1 MRNNGKI
8 NKGIDLGTTNSA
20 IAVMENGV
28 PVIKKT
34 STQKDTMPSIVSVNR
49 RRAIHVGDIAANEQ
63 ANQVLRA
70 TKTWDNRHAGTDIFK
85 EFKRTMGSLQT
96 YRSKNLKKEFTSEQL
111 SAEIIKALAAYAEVN
126 DGGCIVI
133 SVPAKFDATQKT
145 ATINAAYLAGFQYV
159 ELIQEPIAAAISY
172 GVTNGQSDGF
182 WLVFDLGG
190 GTFDGALLRI
200 DGGVQQVVDT
210 EGDSFLGG
218 KDIDYALVD
227 KIFIPYIEKNYKVK
241 KILASD
247 SKSAMLRQAMK
258 HYAEQAKVQLSTALS
273 VEVLSDL
280 GELGCDDNGNEI
292 ELDLTITREMANP
305 IMSPFFE
312 RAIAICKKILKRNNL
327 DGNQLSKLILVG
339 GPTYSPCLRQMLKE
353 QLTPNIDTSIDP
365 MTAVAKGAALYAATR
380 DIPEEYAKPTET
392 NTMEIELH
400 YDTMSVDTTS
410 FLAVKVKKT
419 NVITEGM
426 TVEVVRADGAWRS
439 GNVPYEDGGIVIE
452 LALAERTANNFS
464 VNFYND
470 FGQNMKIYPDS
481 LTILQGMQVSAAPL
495 PYNIGFGVW
504 NSDMDRQTYIP
515 FLGLEKGKPLP
526 AKGIALGRKTTMR
539 LVPGEE
545 SSILRIPV
553 YQASNGESNTPAT
566 LHEHVADVVLTG
578 KDIKNEVPAGSEVT
592 IQVAADSSEMMTF
605 TVNILNTDEEVVKKL
620 DTSPR
625 FKKEDSA
632 NLIEE
637 YADEAR
643 RALETLENENVAVE
657 TLKSR
662 LYILKM
668 SRHYTEAKAI
678 VGQYKELLR
687 DIYDL
692 ECSTAWERII
702 RKVEREMAILK
713 LGVLNNGQA
722 DEKKVFLFIERF
734 IESAKENK
742 DVSAAKKIL
751 EEIEL
756 LSIDLMWKTR
766 IPSIIRW
773 YNRNF
778 ETTEWMDKER
788 ARTAIDKAL
797 KLLETSFTKDELK
810 KALRSIICAF
820 KNRDEIREAEGLLG

>member
-1 MRNNGKI
+1 MHNNGKI

-20 IAVMENGV
+20 IAVMENGIA
-28 PVIKKT
+28 VIKKT

-49 RRAIHVGDIAANEQ
+49 RRAINVGDIAANEL

-70 TKTWDNRHAGTDIFK
+70 TKTWDKRHAGTDIFK
-85 EFKRTMGSLQT
+85 EFKRTMGTVQT
-96 YRSKNLKKEFTSEQL
+96 YRSKNLKKDFTSEEL
-111 SAEIIKALAAYAEVN
+111 SAEIIKALSAYAEVN
-126 DGGCIVI
+126 DGGSIVI

-159 ELIQEPIAAAISY
+159 ELIQEPIAAAITY

-190 GTFDGALLRI
+190 GTFDGALLRV

-218 KDIDYALVD
+218 KDIDFALVD
-227 KIFIPYIEKNYKVK
+227 KIFIPYIERNYTVE
-241 KILASD
+241 KILASE

-258 HYAEQAKVQLSTALS
+258 HYAEMAKVQLSTSPS

-280 GELGCDDNGNEI
+280 GELGCDDNGNEL

-305 IMSPFFE
+305 IMYPFFE
-312 RAIAICKKILKRNNL
+312 RAIVICKKILERNNL
-327 DGNQLSKLILVG
+327 DGSQLSKLILVG

-353 QLTPNIDTSIDP
+353 QLTPNVDTSIDP

-380 DIPEEYAKPTET
+380 DIPEEYVKAAET
-392 NTMEIELH
+392 NTMEVELH
-400 YDTMSVDTTS
+400 YDTMSVDSTS
-410 FLAVKVKKT
+410 YLAVKVK
-419 NVITEGM
+419 NPDVMTEGM
-426 TVEVVRADGAWRS
+426 SVEVVRADGAWRS
-439 GNVPYEDGGIVIE
+439 GNIPYEDGGIVVE
-452 LALAERTANNFS
+452 LSLVERSANNFS
-464 VNFYND
+464 VNYYNGC
-470 FGQNMKIYPDS
+470 GQNVKIYPDS
-481 LTILQGMQVSAAPL
+481 LTVLQGMQVSAAPL

-504 NSDMDRQTYIP
+504 NSEMERQTYVP
-515 FLGLEKGKPLP
+515 FFGLEKGKPLP

-553 YQASNGESNTPAT
+553 YQASNGEPNTPAT
-566 LHEHVADVVLTG
+566 LHEHVADVVITG
-578 KDIKNEVPAGSEVT
+578 KDVKNEVPAGSEVT

-605 TVNILNTDEEVVKKL
+605 TVSILNTDEEVVKKL

-625 FKKEDSA
+625 FNEEDSA
-632 NLIEE
+632 YLIEE

-643 RALETLENENVAVE
+643 RTLESLESENVVVD

-662 LYILKM
+662 LHILKM
-668 SRHYTEAKAI
+668 SRHYTETKAI
-678 VGQYKELLR
+678 VEKYKELLR

-713 LGVLNNGQA
+713 LSVLNNGQA
-722 DEKKVFLFIERF
+722 DDKKVFLFIERY
-734 IESAKENK
+734 IESAKENQ
-742 DVSAAKKIL
+742 DVTAAKKIL
-751 EEIEL
+751 GEIEL
-756 LSIDLMWKTR
+756 LSIDLRWKTR
-766 IPSIIRW
+766 IPSLIRW
-773 YNRNF
+773 YDRYF
-778 ETTEWMDKER
+778 DTTEWEDNKR
-788 ARTAIDKAL
+788 ARTAVDKAL
-797 KLLETSFTKDELK
+797 ELLETSFSKEELM
-810 KALRSIICAF
+810 KAFRSIICAL
-820 KNRDEIREAEGLLG
+820 KNSDEIREAQGLLG